1 MKTHRFANGDTM
13 PMLGLG
19 TWKSSPGEV
28 YTAVKAAI
36 QIGYRHI
43 DCAAIYGNE
52 HEVGRALEESFADG
66 VVQRGDLWI
75 TSKLWNDKHAP
86 EDVVP
91 ALRQTLDDLR
101 LDYLDLYLV
110 HWPVAIQK
118 GLVFPK
124 SARDM
129 VSLAELPL
137 SATWKGMEDAVQQKL
152 CRHIGVSN
160 FGVRN
165 LLELS
170 TNARI
175 RPEVNQLELH
185 PYLPQ
190 RELVETCEAQ
200 GVHVT
205 AYSPLGSPDRPPG
218 LVREGAAVLLEDPV
232 IARVAHVKKI
242 TPAQVLIAWALARNT
257 SVIPK
262 SVNTE
267 RMKANLAAAD
277 IELDDADLLQIAGIN
292 RHERYL
298 AARMWTMAGSPYTEA
313 DVWA

>member
-19 TWKSSPGEV
+19 TWKSSPGDV
-28 YTAVKAAI
+28 YTAVKQAI

-52 HEVGRALEESFADG
+52 HEVGRALAESFAGG
-66 VVQRGDLWI
+66 VVKREDLWI

-91 ALRQTLDDLR
+91 ALKHTLAQLR

-110 HWPVAIQK
+110 HWPVALK
-118 GLVFPK
+118 NGVLFPK
-124 SARDM
+124 SGQDL

-137 SATWKGMEDAVQQKL
+137 SSTWKGMEDAHQQKL
-152 CRHIGVSN
+152 ARHIGISN

-165 LLELS
+165 LLDLS
-170 TNARI
+170 ASARI
-175 RPEVNQLELH
+175 KPEVNQIELH

-190 RELVETCEAQ
+190 RELVETCSAQ
-200 GVHVT
+200 RVHVT
-205 AYSPLGSPDRPPG
+205 AYSPLGSPDRPAG
-218 LVREGAAVLLEDPV
+218 LQRAGAAILLEDPV
-232 IARVAHVKKI
+232 IARVAQVKGI
-242 TPAQVLIAWALARNT
+242 TPAQVLLAWALARNT

-262 SVNTE
+262 SVHPE

-292 RHERYL
+292 RQERYVGAGL
-298 AARMWTMAGSPYTEA
+298 WTLPGSPYTEA